1 MVKTWGAVLLFSVVL
16 AGPASAQAGEM
27 LVLHLDPA
35 RSTLDF
41 VLDATLHTVRG
52 NLGRPSGRIAFDPST
67 GWATGQVV
75 IDLARADTGIDRR
88 DQKMHDKV
96 LETDRYPEAVY
107 TIDRID
113 LPAALQQGRNDVQLH
128 GVLELQGETH
138 EVAVPAVARVEGDQV
153 TATGWID
160 VPYVDWGLPDPSFFV
175 LRVGKTVR
183 VELEIGGAL
192 EGKLPPAP
200 ATAAAP
206 QPR

>member
-1 MVKTWGAVLLFSVVL
+1 MVKSWGAVLLFSGVL
-16 AGPASAQAGEM
+16 AGPASAQTGEM
-27 LVLHLDPA
+27 LVLHLDPE

-52 NLGRPSGRIAFDPST
+52 SLGRPSGRIAFDPAS

-88 DQKMHDKV
+88 DKKMHEKV
-96 LETDRYPEAVY
+96 LATDRYPEAVY

-113 LPAALQQGRNDVQLH
+113 LPASLQQGRNDVQLH
-128 GVLELQGETH
+128 GVLELQGKTH
-138 EVAVPAVARVEGDQV
+138 EVAVPAVAEVEGDQV

-183 VELEIGGAL
+183 VELAIGGAL
-192 EGKLPPAP
+192 EGKLPPA
-200 ATAAAP
+200 TAAAP
-206 QPR
+206 PR